1 MTDAKRTTTRVPQ
14 PLRGPAEPSKRH
26 RPEKSVANR
35 PRQGRVAERKREGA
49 ERRGALPFL
58 PCCVDMTRARWD
70 AASLGP
76 RIGSLLHK
84 EVAAARRWH
93 VAGSAVRPGADVA
106 APLAARGRRSAPWRA
121 ASFGVPPRSCCPVR
135 LSAPAAR
142 SWRPPP
148 APATARP
155 APSPTTRS
163 VSRQLSPC
171 FPHPG
176 DVSGPS
182 TGQRGLLRIA
192 PALPGGA
199 AGGTYSAPRG
209 DQRAGKPDERTV
221 PLSVCVASCVAF
233 SGLAAVVVAV
243 ACSMPMP

>member
-1 MTDAKRTTTRVPQ
+1 M
-14 PLRGPAEPSKRH
+14 
-26 RPEKSVANR
+26 
-35 PRQGRVAERKREGA
+35 
-49 ERRGALPFL
+49 
-58 PCCVDMTRARWD
+58 
-70 AASLGP
+70 
-76 RIGSLLHK
+76 
-84 EVAAARRWH
+84 
-93 VAGSAVRPGADVA
+93 AV
-106 APLAARGRRSAPWRA
+106 PLAARGLSVGALARGL
-121 ASFGVPPRSCCPVR
+121 GVPPRSCCPVR

-142 SWRPPP
+142 SWRPPT
-148 APATARP
+148 APQRLLHPPPGAYRGSFP
-155 APSPTTRS
+155 
-163 VSRQLSPC
+163 PC